1 VDAVIEVSFYGTKGG
16 VSFRNINGSFYEFET
31 LSFQGTSR
39 KTISSPGDA
48 WGGKA
53 AIHWAEELACNGN
66 VFNPEAEL
74 YVKSAEILDQ
84 IYKRK

>member
-1 VDAVIEVSFYGTKGG
+1 MALFTNLKPCSSKE
-16 VSFRNINGSFYEFET
+16 
-31 LSFQGTSR
+31 
-39 KTISSPGDA
+39 TISGPGDA

-53 AIHWAEELACNGN
+53 AIHWAEELASKGN
-66 VFNPEAEL
+66 KFNPEAEL